1 MKLNKTF
8 GRIATTLVATA
19 MLASVAVVPA
29 FAAEPT
35 QGAAGGENMLTIKI
49 DKQLVMPADTTT
61 PDNMTFYFAI
71 ENGEAGGTVNFGE
84 GDSATTREVYAGVG
98 ATELTVG
105 QVTIDDDDSSLT
117 RNPTTNGNVYVEK
130 ELTLTLP
137 LATAFDKAGVYK
149 YKIVETNDFEG
160 TDYIDHTDGLDLYLI
175 VERTNAGTIGAEE
188 SYKITGAFVYPKGVV
203 NNTGAKT
210 ADYINYYKLNNE
222 GEKTVNSLAF
232 TKQIAGA
239 MGDKNDSFTFEVAVP
254 GVADNTVYKYDRTG
268 ITANAKTDADV
279 VAKDGKLTFTN
290 VGHGETITVKGLDIG
305 TSYVV
310 TETDAGTYKVS
321 TVADDSDGD
330 LNDNKA
336 TLAIAADSIVS
347 TTFTNTREAVSPTGL
362 VMDIAP
368 YALLVVVAAAGCF
381 VFLRKRRED

>member
-1 MKLNKTF
+1 
-8 GRIATTLVATA
+8 
-19 MLASVAVVPA
+19 
-29 FAAEPT
+29 
-35 QGAAGGENMLTIKI
+35 
-49 DKQLVMPADTTT
+49 
-61 PDNMTFYFAI
+61 
-71 ENGEAGGTVNFGE
+71 
-84 GDSATTREVYAGVG
+84 
-98 ATELTVG
+98 
-105 QVTIDDDDSSLT
+105 
-117 RNPTTNGNVYVEK
+117 
-130 ELTLTLP
+130 
-137 LATAFDKAGVYK
+137 
-149 YKIVETNDFEG
+149 
-160 TDYIDHTDGLDLYLI
+160 
-175 VERTNAGTIGAEE
+175 AEE

-362 VMDIAP
+362 ITDIAP